1 MVLINEK
8 EQVKDM
14 SSGDRTLTT
23 SNTEWPQEPEVQ
35 MKFAYLLINSAI
47 DAAFCLGE
55 NAQFLYVNDATCL
68 MTEYSREE
76 LLSMTLADVDVDF
89 FLHNW
94 SDIKLQNSLTFK
106 SRYRTKGGRIF
117 LVEISISYVKDQDM
131 QFGCAFVREKSDE
144 IVELSLQKW
153 TDGLKGTKDYLQ
165 QEISELK
172 AKELELE
179 ASLSLLRST
188 LESTAIGIVVVN
200 FEGDILSL
208 NQKFIDMWQ
217 IPESLVLSK
226 KCPQSKTFFENQ
238 LKDPQAFNRLIWEV
252 SSQSDFESYDIL
264 ELKDGRVFAH
274 YSKPH
279 LLEGKII
286 GRVWSIWDIT
296 ESKRTEEALRLNAAR
311 FRTLAETTDASTF
324 LIQDTR
330 LCYINPAVEQLTGYT
345 KEELLTGFDLRRL
358 IKSKKR
364 RQIRNQDEAGKF
376 EYQEMNILTKNGTE
390 RWLACAVATLDGVL
404 DFGGKPVEMIAGIDI
419 TDYKYAQLNLNQ
431 ALEKAKQLSELRASF
446 LSMVCHQFRNPLNIV
461 SFSNSLLKEEVDK
474 RTQKK
479 IQPLLDH
486 IQKATEELSQ
496 MLDDILFFSKAE
508 SAKLNFDPKPLDLV
522 QFCDDLVAQMQMSV
536 SQVKINFVSQENS
549 LIACIDKK
557 LVEPI
562 LKNLLDNAIK
572 YSRSNPAVEL
582 KLSCNKEKVIFH
594 VKDTGIGIS
603 LEDRQRLFEPFFRG
617 SNVDNIPGTGLG
629 LSILKTLVDL
639 HQGQVFV
646 ESEVGVGSTFTV
658 MLPLIKSKSIN
669 YRL

>member
-1 MVLINEK
+1 MN
-8 EQVKDM
+8 
-14 SSGDRTLTT
+14 SGDYTLAR
-23 SNTEWPQEPEVQ
+23 SNDQWVLQPEVE
-35 MKFAYLLINSAI
+35 MKFAHFLINHAV

-55 NAQFLYVNDATCL
+55 NAQFLYVNDATCR

-76 LLSMTLADVDVDF
+76 LLSMRLHDIDIDF
-89 FLHNW
+89 SLHNW
-94 SDIKLQNSLTFK
+94 SDIGSQGSLTFK

-117 LVEISISYVKDQDM
+117 LVEISINYVKQQDM
-131 QFGCAFVREKSDE
+131 EFGCAFAREISDE
-144 IVELSLQKW
+144 IVELSVQKW
-153 TDGLKGTKDYLQ
+153 TDGLKDAKDNLQ
-165 QEISELK
+165 QEFFQLK
-172 AKELELE
+172 AKEVELE
-179 ASLSLLRST
+179 TSLSLLRST
-188 LESTAIGIVVVN
+188 LESTAVGIVAVN

-208 NQKFIDMWQ
+208 NQKFVDMWQ
-217 IPESLVLSK
+217 IPESLILSK
-226 KCPQSKTFFENQ
+226 KCPRCKAFFENQ
-238 LKDPQAFNRLIWEV
+238 LKDPQAFSRLIWEV

-279 LLEGKII
+279 LLEGTII

-311 FRTLAETTDASTF
+311 FRTIAETTDTITF
-324 LIQDTR
+324 LIQGTR

-364 RQIRNQDEAGKF
+364 RQIRKQDEAAKF

-390 RWLACAVATLDGVL
+390 RWLACAVVMLDGGL

-419 TDYKYAQLNLNQ
+419 TDYKCAELNLNQ
-431 ALEKAKQLSELRASF
+431 ALEQAKQLSELRARF
-446 LSMVCHQFRNPLNIV
+446 LSMVCHQFRTPLNIV

-486 IQKATEELSQ
+486 IQKATEQLSQ

-508 SAKLNFDPKPLDLV
+508 AAKISCEPQPLELV
-522 QFCDDLVAQMQMSV
+522 EFCKDLVAQMQMSV
-536 SQVKINFVSQENS
+536 SQIPINFVNQDNS
-549 LIACIDKK
+549 LTACIDKK
-557 LVEPI
+557 LLEPI

-572 YSRSNPAVEL
+572 YSPSKIAIDL
-582 KLSCNKEKVIFH
+582 KLACKNEKVIFQ
-594 VKDTGIGIS
+594 VKDRGIGIS
-603 LEDRQRLFEPFFRG
+603 IADQQRIFEPFYRG
-617 SNVDNIPGTGLG
+617 TNIDSIPGTGLG

-639 HQGQVFV
+639 HHGQVSV
-646 ESEVGVGSTFTV
+646 DSQVGVGTTFTV
-658 MLPLIKSKSIN
+658 MLPLIKSEFSSSE
-669 YRL
+669 L

>member
-1 MVLINEK
+1 MN
-8 EQVKDM
+8 
-14 SSGDRTLTT
+14 SGDHTLTT
-23 SNTEWPQEPEVQ
+23 SNTQWLLEPEAE
-35 MKFAYLLINSAI
+35 MKFAHFLINRAV

-76 LLSMTLADVDVDF
+76 LLSMTLDDVDVDF
-89 FLHNW
+89 YLHNW
-94 SDIKLQNSLTFK
+94 SEIRSQNSLTFK

-117 LVEISISYVKDQDM
+117 LVEISISYVKNQDM
-131 QFGCAFVREKSDE
+131 EFGCAFVREKTDE
-144 IVELSLQKW
+144 IVELSVQKW
-153 TDGLKGTKDYLQ
+153 TDGFKDAKDYLQ

-172 AKELELE
+172 AKEIELE

-226 KCPQSKTFFENQ
+226 KCPQCKTFFENQ

-274 YSKPH
+274 HSKPH

-364 RQIRNQDEAGKF
+364 RQVRNEGQAAKF

-508 SAKLNFDPKPLDLV
+508 SAKLSFQPKPLDLV
-522 QFCDDLVAQMQMSV
+522 KFCEDLVAQMQMNISKI
-536 SQVKINFVSQENS
+536 QINFISRDNS
-549 LIACIDKK
+549 LIVCIDKK
-557 LVEPI
+557 LLEPI

-572 YSRSNPAVEL
+572 YSPWNPAVEL
-582 KLSCNKEKVIFH
+582 KLSSKKDKVIFQ
-594 VKDTGIGIS
+594 VKDRGIGIS
-603 LEDRQRLFEPFFRG
+603 LGDQQRLFEPFFRG
-617 SNVDNIPGTGLG
+617 NNIDNIPGTGLG

-658 MLPLIKSKSIN
+658 MLPLIK
-669 YRL
+669 

>member
-1 MVLINEK
+1 MN
-8 EQVKDM
+8 
-14 SSGDRTLTT
+14 SGDYTLTT
-23 SNTEWPQEPEVQ
+23 CNTQWLLQPEAE
-35 MKFAYLLINSAI
+35 MKFAHFLINHAV
-47 DAAFCLGE
+47 DAAFCLGA
-55 NAQFLYVNDATCL
+55 NAEFIYVNDATCL

-76 LLSMTLADVDVDF
+76 LLSMKLHDVDVDF
-89 FLHNW
+89 SLHNW
-94 SDIKLQNSLTFK
+94 SDIRSHNSFTFK
-106 SRYRTKGGRIF
+106 SRYRTKRGRIF
-117 LVEISISYVKDQDM
+117 LVEISITYVKDQDM
-131 QFGCAFVREKSDE
+131 EFCCAFVREKTDE
-144 IVELSLQKW
+144 IVEFSVQKW
-153 TDGLKGTKDYLQ
+153 TDGFNGAKSYLQ

-172 AKELELE
+172 AKEIELE
-179 ASLSLLRST
+179 ASLSLLRAT

-226 KCPQSKTFFENQ
+226 KCPQCKAFFENQ
-238 LKDPQAFNRLIWEV
+238 LKDPQAFCRLVWEV

-274 YSKPH
+274 YSKPQW
-279 LLEGKII
+279 LGGKII

-296 ESKRTEEALRLNAAR
+296 ESKRTEEALRLNEAR

-324 LIQDTR
+324 LIQGTR

-364 RQIRNQDEAGKF
+364 RQVRNQGEATNF

-390 RWLACAVATLDGVL
+390 RWLACAVAMLDGVL

-446 LSMVCHQFRNPLNIV
+446 LSMVCHQFRTPLNIV

-496 MLDDILFFSKAE
+496 MLDEILFFSKAE
-508 SAKLNFDPKPLDLV
+508 SAKLNFEPKSLDLV
-522 QFCDDLVAQMQMSV
+522 KFCHDLVAQMQMNIR
-536 SQVKINFVSQENS
+536 QKQINFRSQDNS

-557 LVEPI
+557 LLEPI

-572 YSRSNPAVEL
+572 YSPSNLVVDF
-582 KLSCNKEKVIFH
+582 KLSCNNNKVIFQ
-594 VKDTGIGIS
+594 VKDRGIGIS
-603 LEDRQRLFEPFFRG
+603 LLDQQRLFEPFYRG
-617 SNVDNIPGTGLG
+617 SNIDNIPGTGLG

-658 MLPLIKSKSIN
+658 MLPLIKSKFTDSE
-669 YRL
+669 L